1 MSKAEGLS
9 HFVYPSLSLFVEN
22 KVAKE
27 MNNIFLKFVWKN
39 KAHKLKKEVLSNS
52 RADGGIDLLDF
63 SDNKYFLN
71 ELA

>member
-1 MSKAEGLS
+1 
-9 HFVYPSLSLFVEN
+9 
-22 KVAKE
+22 

-39 KAHKLKKEVLSNS
+39 KAHKLKKEVLFNS

-71 ELA
+71 

>member
-1 MSKAEGLS
+1 
-9 HFVYPSLSLFVEN
+9 
-22 KVAKE
+22 

-52 RADGGIDLLDF
+52 RADGGIDLLYF

-71 ELA
+71 ELS